1 MNSEGCPNNIKELE
15 DNIRNLVLHTLPI
28 PEAHHALVCPLSPGD
43 RHAEGDAAGERQGR
57 LGNNSVTAGAL
68 SS

>member
-1 MNSEGCPNNIKELE
+1 MNIIRDICDKYELCF
-15 DNIRNLVLHTLPI
+15 VLHTSPI
-28 PEAHHALVCPLSPGD
+28 PEAHHALVYPLSPGD